1 MDKANWSRI
10 VSPDSMFF
18 GLHAE
23 KVAELVEG
31 ICKNPQ
37 SVAKSV
43 IPAAYRALVRH
54 GICTEAEAAVGVSE
68 VTKLRAKSM
77 RSRTTV

>member
-10 VSPDSMFF
+10 VSPDSMFS

-23 KVAELVEG
+23 KVAELVDG

-37 SVAKSV
+37 NVAKSV

-54 GICTEAEAAVGVSE
+54 GICTEAEAEVGVSE

-77 RSRTTV
+77 RSRTAV

>member
-1 MDKANWSRI
+1 MDKANWSRT
-10 VSPDSMFF
+10 VSPDSMFS
-18 GLHAE
+18 GLHVE
-23 KVAELVEG
+23 KVAELVDG
-31 ICKNPQ
+31 ICKKPQ

-77 RSRTTV
+77 RSRTAV

>member
-10 VSPDSMFF
+10 VSPDSMFS

-23 KVAELVEG
+23 KVAELVDG

-37 SVAKSV
+37 SFAKSV

-77 RSRTTV
+77 RSRTAV